1 MTYNKFRDNS
11 NRLTIV
17 FSKIPSILY
26 WWYKRK
32 IIKKFQLSTVS
43 DKIRGID
50 TIFQTFQSKNGDM
63 INIEW
68 DVWSGF
74 SIVALNKESEK
85 LVNDILSF
93 MIEKD

>member
-1 MTYNKFRDNS
+1 MIYNKFRDNS

-32 IIKKFQLSTVS
+32 IIKKFQLSIVS

-50 TIFQTFQSKNGDM
+50 TIFQTFQSKNGYM